1 MKKLTIAIPN
11 FNGGMNLQR
20 AIESCRSIDLPENDF
35 EILIVDNCSTDNSI
49 DVINESKMKI
59 SNIRLVKNQE
69 NVGRIGNWNICL
81 REAQGEFLIFLFTN
95 DFINDENNIKN
106 VIDVLESDE
115 TISLAISPLVKKLKN
130 VNILKKRFFDETI
143 KCLSKKYS
151 VECLQRGFLP
161 FGPIQSV
168 IYRMEDIQKLE
179 YIFEPD
185 LPIDADDLFSFNMA
199 LNRKYILFN
208 IKPQITWDLT
218 SGRFHASWTVI
229 EEFNEQTKT
238 IDALENKIKLEIN
251 YGLLSTYRLIH
262 LLKYQNFNSSKE
274 ESFSKIFSYIVSF
287 MNKKSTFFKIDKI
300 FFIGLV
306 NKIFNKKTEAD
317 DILHKLII
325 KKSLE

>member
-1 MKKLTIAIPN
+1 MVECLHLRFNIMLN
-11 FNGGMNLQR
+11 F
-20 AIESCRSIDLPENDF
+20 IWKYKYIF
-35 EILIVDNCSTDNSI
+35 Y
-49 DVINESKMKI
+49 I
-59 SNIRLVKNQE
+59 S
-69 NVGRIGNWNICL
+69 
-81 REAQGEFLIFLFTN
+81 IFLVFLNSCFSLLNPKIFFDTERILKYAHDIQIELKESFN
-95 DFINDENNIKN
+95 DKN
-106 VIDVLESDE
+106 LLLLGLESDE

-130 VNILKKRFFDETI
+130 VNILKKKFFDETI

-168 IYRMEDIQKLE
+168 IYRMEDVQKLE
-179 YIFEPD
+179 CIFESN

-208 IKPQITWDLT
+208 FKPQITWDLT

-229 EEFNEQTKT
+229 EEFTEQTKT